1 MFILCDTCVL
11 LMLLRIAPDMLADER
26 YNCVV
31 PSLVR
36 DELFRT
42 QKFKDKYPWR
52 TRYKSQVVTLPASL
66 AQTDDFNR
74 SLQIVELLVSSSRNE
89 RTGRRYGLSG
99 VDKRLAALVIANE
112 YQSSTGDSDLRDFL
126 FQEFEIP
133 NISPLEIINDWLA
146 RELIKWDDDRQAVL
160 EDWKRCNEH
169 PQPKEHIKNFEVITG
184 RAYPAY

>member
-11 LMLLRIAPDMLADER
+11 LMLLRIAPDMLTDER

-66 AQTDDFNR
+66 AQTDEYLR
-74 SLQIVELLVSSSRNE
+74 MLQTVDLL
-89 RTGRRYGLSG
+89 GFLLS
-99 VDKRLAALVIANE
+99 E
-112 YQSSTGDSDLRDFL
+112 
-126 FQEFEIP
+126 
-133 NISPLEIINDWLA
+133 
-146 RELIKWDDDRQAVL
+146 
-160 EDWKRCNEH
+160 
-169 PQPKEHIKNFEVITG
+169 
-184 RAYPAY
+184 

>member
-1 MFILCDTCVL
+1 M
-11 LMLLRIAPDMLADER
+11 
-26 YNCVV
+26 
-31 PSLVR
+31 
-36 DELFRT
+36 
-42 QKFKDKYPWR
+42 
-52 TRYKSQVVTLPASL
+52 
-66 AQTDDFNR
+66 
-74 SLQIVELLVSSSRNE
+74 
-89 RTGRRYGLSG
+89 SG